1 MPRQTPS
8 DQGYPEKS
16 GWIDSHRQPPRN
28 GSSADPDRA
37 QPYIGQPVTA
47 AVPLPSAPA
56 PLPSAPAPLPSAPAP
71 PPAAAPRSPLTR
83 RSILRSVAGVGAVG
97 AAAAIGAG
105 AVIRFDKPAAS
116 LKPVGKPVAMA
127 PMAPS
132 AMAGPLVVYIAD
144 TTNGLLDV
152 FGGTGATQ
160 VRNPDLVNELLAN
173 LKLA

>member
-8 DQGYPEKS
+8 DQGHPER
-16 GWIDSHRQPPRN
+16 IDWTDVHRLTPRN
-28 GSSADPDRA
+28 GSNADADKKHTYIDR
-37 QPYIGQPVTA
+37 PPTA
-47 AVPLPSAPA
+47 AAPPPAVPALPPA
-56 PLPSAPAPLPSAPAP
+56 VPAP
-71 PPAAAPRSPLTR
+71 PPAAAARLPMTR
-83 RSILRSVAGVGAVG
+83 RSILRGVAGVGAVG
-97 AAAAIGAG
+97 AAAALGAG
-105 AVIRFDKPAAS
+105 AVIRFDKPS
-116 LKPVGKPVAMA
+116 ELKPVSKPVAMA

-160 VRNPDLVNELLAN
+160 VRNPALVNQLLAN

>member
-28 GSSADPDRA
+28 GSSADPDKA
-37 QPYIGQPVTA
+37 QPYSGQPVTA

-56 PLPSAPAPLPSAPAP
+56 PPPAAPAP

>member
-8 DQGYPEKS
+8 DQGYPEK
-16 GWIDSHRQPPRN
+16 IDWTYSHGQPPRN
-28 GSSADPDRA
+28 GSKPDADKTKA
-37 QPYIGQPVTA
+37 HIEQHLTA
-47 AVPLPSAPA
+47 AVPAPPVPGQ
-56 PLPSAPAPLPSAPAP
+56 PLPVPAP
-71 PPAAAPRSPLTR
+71 PPPAEPRSSMAR
-83 RSILRSVAGVGAVG
+83 RTILRGVAGVGAVG
-97 AAAAIGAG
+97 AAAALGAG
-105 AVIRFDKPAAS
+105 AAIRFDKPS
-116 LKPVGKPVAMA
+116 ELKPAGKPVAMA

-160 VRNPDLVNELLAN
+160 VRNPALVSQLLAN

>member
-1 MPRQTPS
+1 MSRQTPS
-8 DQGYPEKS
+8 DQRYPEK
-16 GWIDSHRQPPRN
+16 IDWTDSRQQPPWN
-28 GSSADPDRA
+28 GGSADA
-37 QPYIGQPVTA
+37 GKTQSYIEQPLTA
-47 AVPLPSAPA
+47 AVPPPA
-56 PLPSAPAPLPSAPAP
+56 VPAP
-71 PPAAAPRSPLTR
+71 PPAAVPRLPLTR

-97 AAAAIGAG
+97 AAAALGAG
-105 AVIRFDKPAAS
+105 AVIKFDKAAES

-127 PMAPS
+127 PMPPT

-160 VRNPDLVNELLAN
+160 VRNPALVSELLAN